1 MEGLVIAKLL
11 KPSDRT
17 FNDND
22 DVRVV
27 GADGSQLG
35 VLKYAEARKQ
45 AVEAG
50 LDLVLVAEKAEP
62 PVCRIMDFG
71 KLQYEQKK
79 NLRAQKKNNATQ
91 KVKEV
96 KFRVNI
102 DAHDYDFKIK
112 HALEFLEKGNK
123 VKTTLMFRGR
133 EMAHKDIGFE
143 LMEKVIKDI
152 GDFGITEEKPKL
164 IGRNIMAT
172 LSPGKGAKH

>member
-1 MEGLVIAKLL
+1 MEGRDIAKLL

-35 VLKYAEARKQ
+35 VLKFAEARRQ
-45 AVEAG
+45 AIEAG
-50 LDLVLVAEKAEP
+50 LDLVLVADKAEP

-79 NLRAQKKNNATQ
+79 NLRAQKKNNVTQ

-102 DAHDYDFKIK
+102 DEHDYEYKIK
-112 HALEFLEKGNK
+112 HAVEFLEKGYK
-123 VKTTLMFRGR
+123 VKGTLMFRGR

-143 LMEKVIKDI
+143 LMERIIADLK
-152 GDFGITEEKPKL
+152 DFGVAEDKPKL
-164 IGRNIMAT
+164 LGRNIMMT